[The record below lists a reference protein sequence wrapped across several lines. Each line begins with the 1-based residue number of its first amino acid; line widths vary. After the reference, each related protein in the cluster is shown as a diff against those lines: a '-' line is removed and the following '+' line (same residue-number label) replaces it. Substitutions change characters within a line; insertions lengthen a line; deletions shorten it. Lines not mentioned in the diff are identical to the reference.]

1 MIDYPVRLS
10 TTEPNNPVGVL
21 KIRQDDNGTQKIVA
35 RITTNS
41 KPQDLT
47 GLEVAFN
54 MRTTDGN
61 VVIEKAV
68 IKDVKLGII
77 EYVVSGFA
85 TKKAGRNTAYFTFF
99 IGEDEQFSTKDFSYF
114 VTNSVTS
121 EGIRGCDYI
130 WKFEDLL
137 EFVTDLANQSQI
149 QLNKLTSDV
158 EVIQKQID
166 DMFALIAAQGV
177 LTADEVRQL
186 MINFMSGEDIE
197 LTVTSD
203 FNTPP
208 KVMGSIVENGNIA
221 RRYVGA
227 AIPPSPPTGFEY
239 GTQAAYDAIKK
250 LEGTLSTQSTY
261 PGVNAL
267 IPCHVIQFNVLWIL
281 EQNFPSLFKN
291 ATTIAE
297 KVAIVQNKISAMT
310 YTING
315 KGSGP
320 SSTSTTMAVW
330 QNTIWT
336 GNVTKTGT
344 MIQEFKQTPSQYSNK
359 IDSNGLVNLIFY
371 SAASDETTASSVSI
385 DYASIDLTVKFN
397 INDFIVTK
405 DVLNERGIVSVKDF
419 GAVGNGVA
427 NDTVAIQKAIDF
439 VSLLGGGDVIF
450 PSGTYMV
457 KDYLFAKSNVNLIGH
472 NATFVYTDTLT
483 GADTLG
489 IVYLS
494 NSTGYG
500 GGITNVL
507 VEGIRF
513 KGDFSKND
521 KGYIQAMHHASNI
534 TYRNCTFEEV
544 LTRNHIF
551 DLCGSENITIDN
563 CTFIGFNPV
572 SGREYVEAIQTDYSW
587 YAGLSYKSESERNV
601 VDGLPTRNVRVINCR
616 FLPVYNADKT
626 IKYVAPNPLG
636 THSQIGEI
644 MMENITFSN
653 NTVIDGYTGIEAKGL
668 ITFYGISNLVIENN
682 LFTRTR
688 DAAVNDNQAINVLM
702 IREVVNPADVKLN
715 SPSTITMTK
724 GYINNIRIDNNEFS
738 NFTSTGN
745 KDLIEISGMNR
756 VIDSKIGTAIYN
768 AEGIILTRNKFENN
782 YPASANPTSQKYGRG
797 SINVKVCYSII
808 TGNTFKKCLR
818 AVHCEF
824 GKITISNN
832 DVSDVFY
839 VPIVVSSAISDISS
853 NLFNYVISG
862 IYITFYSVSD
872 PSNSTISNNVFYSI
886 YPNDLGFPTDYAGAT
901 ISAIGSGKVSINGN
915 LLTGNSQVANGI
927 RTNNFNGKG
936 IAANNVVSGYVTQLN
951 LGSNVTNANNVI

>member
-1 MIDYPVRLS
+1 MRPNLTPQELEELQRVTGRDPY
-10 TTEPNNPVGVL
+10 PNNFPDDYDKSKIDSRVL
-21 KIRQDDNGTQKIVA
+21 KRSSSVENKLFGGETREAMKQGIEISSVVSTEAKELADETAERQDN
-35 RITTNS
+35 
-41 KPQDLT
+41 
-47 GLEVAFN
+47 LEERWNAVVSE
-54 MRTTDGN
+54 TTDGAE
-61 VVIEKAV
+61 VIEARV
-68 IKDVKLGII
+68 DTEGVRQ
-77 EYVVSGFA
+77 
-85 TKKAGRNTAYFTFF
+85 AGLSARLL
-99 IGEDEQFSTKDFSYF
+99 KDF
-114 VTNSVTS
+114 TDRLTKAQL
-121 EGIRGCDYI
+121 I
-130 WKFEDLL
+130 KF
-137 EFVTDLANQSQI
+137 
-149 QLNKLTSDV
+149 
-158 EVIQKQID
+158 
-166 DMFALIAAQGV
+166 IA
-177 LTADEVRQL
+177 
-186 MINFMSGEDIE
+186 GEDIE
-197 LTVTSD
+197 VTVKSD
-203 FNTPP
+203 FTG
-208 KVMGSIVENGNIA
+208 KIAGSIVENANKILGQN
-221 RRYVGA
+221 A
-227 AIPPSPPTGFEY
+227 ATVQLPSAFTSEAS
-239 GTQAAYDAIKK
+239 QAGYDLVKLLDGKTYDARYTANTIIA
-250 LEGTLSTQSTY
+250 QQ
-261 PGVNAL
+261 L
-267 IPCHVIQFNVLWIL
+267 ISFDALWIL
-281 EQNFPSLFKN
+281 EQNFPSIFKN
-291 ATTIAE
+291 AITIAE
-297 KVAIVQNKISAMT
+297 KVAIAKSKIKNFQYKGWAKASGPTGTLCSHSMFNPISALWVAT
-310 YTING
+310 A
-315 KGSGP
+315 
-320 SSTSTTMAVW
+320 TSTG
-330 QNTIWT
+330 NTIIERSI
-336 GNVTKTGT
+336 GSANVS
-344 MIQEFKQTPSQYSNK
+344 TPAYLNA
-359 IDSNGLVNLIFY
+359 DGFYYFAVYTEPSNG
-371 SAASDETTASSVSI
+371 TTASSVSI

-653 NTVIDGYTGIEAKGL
+653 NTVIDGYTGVEAKGL

-688 DAAVNDNQAINVLM
+688 DTAVNDNQAINVLM

-818 AVHCEF
+818 AVNCDF

-853 NLFNYVISG
+853 NLFNYVIGG